1 MIFLILMI
9 KIINLGVSMSNFTG
23 SCLCGSVNY
32 KSNSDPL
39 VTQNCHCEDC
49 RKACG
54 SVYLTNVFI
63 KEIIQMRFIDR
74 YVLLGFIFLTT
85 TIFFLGCSSES
96 EATETEKDLVIYS
109 GRSESLVGP
118 IIKQFSELSGT
129 PVQVKYGK
137 TAEIVSL
144 LNEEGNKTPADVF
157 YAQDPGGLGAVI
169 DMLDSMPAEIC
180 DIIPEWAVSPKEYNI
195 TDHTMRCKWI
205 GITGRARTL
214 VYNPNVLN
222 ESELPTSMMEL
233 TDPKWKGKIGWAPSN
248 GSFQAM
254 ITGMRLTWGEDKT
267 KEWLEGIMSN
277 KPIVYPKNTP
287 QVQAAADKEIQIGMV
302 NHYYLHRFIADK
314 GENFPARNHYLNNGD
329 IGSVILVSGAGIL
342 DASDNKSSAEKFMKF
357 MASKV
362 AQQYFASQVYEYPLI
377 TDGVKPNRMLKN
389 LELLNKP
396 EIDISQLGD
405 LEATQSLLME
415 VGALE

>member
-1 MIFLILMI
+1 MKL
-9 KIINLGVSMSNFTG
+9 KN
-23 SCLCGSVNY
+23 
-32 KSNSDPL
+32 
-39 VTQNCHCEDC
+39 
-49 RKACG
+49 
-54 SVYLTNVFI
+54 
-63 KEIIQMRFIDR
+63 R
-74 YVLLGFIFLTT
+74 YVLGLFIFLTIT
-85 TIFFLGCSSES
+85 MFFLGCSSQS
-96 EATETEKDLVIYS
+96 ELTETGKALVIYS

-118 IIKQFSELSGT
+118 IIEQFSELSGT

-169 DMLDSMPAEIC
+169 DMFDSMPAEIWEV
-180 DIIPEWAVSPKEYNI
+180 IPEWAVSAKEYNI
-195 TDHTMRCKWI
+195 IDHTMRCKWI

-222 ESELPTSMMEL
+222 ESELPSSMMDL
-233 TDPKWKGKIGWAPSN
+233 TDPKWKGKLGWAPSN

-254 ITGMRLTWGEDKT
+254 LTGMRLTWGEDKT
-267 KEWLEGIMSN
+267 KEWLQGIMSN
-277 KPIVYPKNTP
+277 EPIVYPKNTP
-287 QVQAAADKEIQIGMV
+287 QVQAVADKEIQIGMV

-314 GENFPARNHYLNNGD
+314 GENFAARNHYLNNGD

-342 DASDNKSSAEKFMKF
+342 DVSDNKSSAEKFIKF
-357 MASKV
+357 MTSKV

-377 TDGVKPNRMLKN
+377 TDGVKPNRMLKD

>member
-1 MIFLILMI
+1 MELTNRFVLRLLIFLMTPIL
-9 KIINLGVSMSNFTG
+9 
-23 SCLCGSVNY
+23 
-32 KSNSDPL
+32 
-39 VTQNCHCEDC
+39 
-49 RKACG
+49 
-54 SVYLTNVFI
+54 
-63 KEIIQMRFIDR
+63 
-74 YVLLGFIFLTT
+74 IF
-85 TIFFLGCSSES
+85 GCTSES
-96 EATETEKDLVIYS
+96 ELTETKKDLVIYS

-118 IIKQFSELSGT
+118 IIEQFSELSGT
-129 PVQVKYGK
+129 PVLVKYGK
-137 TAEIVSL
+137 TAEMVSL

-169 DMLDSMPAEIC
+169 DMLDSMSAEIC

-195 TDHTMRCKWI
+195 TDHTMKCKWI

-214 VYNPNVLN
+214 VYNPNVLS
-222 ESELPTSMMEL
+222 ESELPISMMDL
-233 TDPKWKGKIGWAPSN
+233 TDPKWKGKLGWAPSN

-254 ITGMRLTWGEDKT
+254 LTGMRLTWGEDKT
-267 KEWLEGIMSN
+267 KEWLQGIMSN
-277 KPIVYPKNTP
+277 EPIVYPKNTP

-342 DASDNKSSAEKFMKF
+342 EASDNKSSAEKFMKF
-357 MASKV
+357 ITSKV
-362 AQQYFASQVYEYPLI
+362 AQQYFASQVYEYPLV
-377 TDGVKPNRMLKN
+377 TDGVKPNRMLRD
-389 LELLNKP
+389 LESLNKP

-405 LEATQSLLME
+405 LEATQSLLIE

>member
-1 MIFLILMI
+1 MELTNRFVLRLLIFLMTPIL
-9 KIINLGVSMSNFTG
+9 
-23 SCLCGSVNY
+23 
-32 KSNSDPL
+32 
-39 VTQNCHCEDC
+39 
-49 RKACG
+49 
-54 SVYLTNVFI
+54 
-63 KEIIQMRFIDR
+63 
-74 YVLLGFIFLTT
+74 IF
-85 TIFFLGCSSES
+85 GCTSES
-96 EATETEKDLVIYS
+96 ELTETKKDLVIYS

-118 IIKQFSELSGT
+118 IIEQFSELSGT
-129 PVQVKYGK
+129 PVLVKYGK
-137 TAEIVSL
+137 TAEMVSL

-169 DMLDSMPAEIC
+169 DMLDSMSAEIC

-195 TDHTMRCKWI
+195 TDHTMKCKWI

-214 VYNPNVLN
+214 VYNPNVLS
-222 ESELPTSMMEL
+222 ESEIPSSMMDL
-233 TDPKWKGKIGWAPSN
+233 TDPKWKGKLGWAPSN

-254 ITGMRLTWGEDKT
+254 LTGMRLTWGEDKT
-267 KEWLEGIMSN
+267 KEWLQGIMSN
-277 KPIVYPKNTP
+277 EPIVYPKNTP

-342 DASDNKSSAEKFMKF
+342 EASDNKSSAEKFMKF
-357 MASKV
+357 ITSKV
-362 AQQYFASQVYEYPLI
+362 AQQYFASQVYEYPLV
-377 TDGVKPNRMLKN
+377 TDGVKPNRMLKD
-389 LELLNKP
+389 LESLNKP

-405 LEATQSLLME
+405 LEATQSLLIE